1 MIVKKEEKKCI
12 AIASSFILK
21 NEVVIIPTDT
31 IYGFSGL
38 PTTESILLNIKKRD
52 ESKKLIYLI
61 EKEETA
67 LKYIDVSF
75 YTKRELDF
83 FLSHWP
89 NPLTIIYKTKNETI
103 ALRCPKDNW
112 LSSLLSSVG
121 SPIFS
126 TSVNIS
132 GNTSMQK
139 IMDIKNTFQKDIPLI
154 VDGGNMNGTSSTII
168 DVSKRPFRI
177 LRNGSYLINFDAIS
191 RGYPPLIY

>member
-12 AIASSFILK
+12 AITSSFILK

-61 EKEETA
+61 EKPETA
-67 LKYIDVSF
+67 LKYIDISF

-83 FLSHWP
+83 FLSNWP
-89 NPLTIIYKTKNETI
+89 NPLTIIFKSKIGTI
-103 ALRCPKDNW
+103 ALRYPKDSW
-112 LSSLLSSVG
+112 LTNLISSVG

-132 GNTSMQK
+132 GSTSMQE
-139 IMDIKNTFQKDIPLI
+139 ITSIKNTFEKAVPLI
-154 VDGGNMNGTSSTII
+154 VDGGDLKGMSSTIL
-168 DVSKRPFRI
+168 DVSKRPFKI
-177 LRNGSYLINFDAIS
+177 LRSGSYIINFDAI
-191 RGYPPLIY
+191 